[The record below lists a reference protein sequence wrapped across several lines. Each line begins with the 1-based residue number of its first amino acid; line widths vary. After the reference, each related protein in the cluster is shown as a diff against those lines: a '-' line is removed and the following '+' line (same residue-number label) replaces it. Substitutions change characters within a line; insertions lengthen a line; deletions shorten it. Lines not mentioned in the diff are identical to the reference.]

1 MLHENLP
8 EQRKDR
14 TDILRRALPV
24 IAPLALLAA
33 CDETGGSA
41 ATSGLKFTPV
51 DPPRPGAPTLPVPQF
66 YAGSDQA
73 PRFTEIGFSLHC
85 GASRDWFRNSYQP
98 LWRSIKTGQ
107 QSAMFSHVVR
117 TEAEL
122 DAGIAVMS
130 VGPQAYPGA
139 MVAVIALTLSENR
152 SLSAR
157 EIRSFLPAAG
167 YPRDAAANDDHARAA
182 LMAVRV
188 LYESINVNATP
199 YVNEVRRT

>member
-1 MLHENLP
+1 MATEIGSI
-8 EQRKDR
+8 Q
-14 TDILRRALPV
+14 TTRRAALISLPV
-24 IAPLALLAA
+24 LFAA
-33 CDETGGSA
+33 CDEAGGRT
-41 ATSGLKFTPV
+41 ATSALQFAAIN
-51 DPPRPGAPTLPVPQF
+51 PPPPGTPTLPVPQF
-66 YAGSDQA
+66 YAGNERA
-73 PRFTEIGFSLHC
+73 PRFTEVGFSLHC
-85 GASRDWFRNSYQP
+85 GGSRDWFRTSYSP
-98 LWRSIKTGQ
+98 LWRDIKGGR

-152 SLSAR
+152 SLSAT

-167 YPRDAAANDDHARAA
+167 YPRSPTANDDYAKAA
-182 LMAVRV
+182 LMAIRV
-188 LYESINVNATP
+188 LYEAINVNATP